1 MPRPIYK
8 RGMRTEAESRAGG
21 PSVPDGAET
30 LRGLIERASRGDT
43 DAFRRLFDRYVDR
56 VFRYGYVRLGRSDE
70 ANDLVQEVF
79 LSVWKAL
86 PSFRY
91 EHEGSFPAW
100 LFRIASRRV
109 GDRVKQRVRHQAVPL
124 DEAPE
129 GSIEFEGQ
137 AVSRRLL
144 VAALATLPERQREVV
159 VLRFVA
165 GLPVKEIAAAMGK
178 TEAAITAL
186 QMRGLD
192 HLRRYIERGP

>member
-1 MPRPIYK
+1 
-8 RGMRTEAESRAGG
+8 MRTEEESREGG
-21 PSVPDGAET
+21 QAALGIAT
-30 LRGLIERASRGDT
+30 LRGLTERASRGDAV
-43 DAFRRLFDRYVDR
+43 AFRELFDRYVER

-70 ANDLVQEVF
+70 ANDFVQDVF
-79 LSVWKAL
+79 LSVWKSL

-109 GDRVKQRVRHQAVPL
+109 GDRIKQRVRHQVVSL
-124 DEAPE
+124 EEAPE
-129 GSIEFEGQ
+129 GAVEFEGQ

-144 VAALATLPERQREVV
+144 TAGLATLPGRQREVV

-165 GLPVKEIAAAMGK
+165 GLPVREIAAAMGK
-178 TEAAITAL
+178 TEAAVTAL
-186 QMRGLD
+186 QMRGLA